1 MKVPISLPTRLALLV
16 MASIFP
22 LLALS
27 LVKALSETRDSVARA
42 ADSLQLTASLVAIHQ
57 SQVSD
62 STLQLLKT
70 ISVVRSIREGDLPRC
85 NEYLSRL
92 KETLSAYSTVSTI
105 GTDGYVQC
113 SAVPLNGRVFLGDR
127 ADVRQALTSQGMV
140 SGTYMEGA
148 VPGQGLLPF
157 IFPVTNIDGK
167 TSSVVYATLDL
178 QEMSKSFAGITIP
191 VGASIGIHD
200 RNGTLLSGSSN
211 LPLAIGEKGISPVF
225 LTALREWVAGAAEG
239 PDRTGEQRLWAFSP
253 GKQTG
258 SATFFVAVSMPRSLY
273 VVPIY
278 RELAIELS
286 AILIMALA
294 GALIAWLL
302 GRQVIIRPIREI
314 RRATLGIEAGD
325 LHERVA
331 LAHIGP
337 SQEFGG
343 IAKGFNQMADALQR
357 REDDLKIELNHTQ
370 RAQLALEDAHR
381 VQAKSYVELRDA
393 QRKLVEVQRLCCIG
407 HWEFDLATQKLAWS
421 DELHKLFGLMP
432 GSFDGN
438 HETFLQLIHPDDRA
452 DYQHRREQAMQGD
465 TELDI
470 EFRIV
475 TPDGAVRWVHQL
487 GGSHLNNVGQTVY
500 RAGVVHEITTRKQSE
515 LALQKIAEQMQLAG
529 EMTNVGGWELN
540 LDDMQ
545 LSWSEQ
551 TFRIHDMD
559 PTGVVD
565 LSKAKLISNDLQPRP
580 ESNAGSAA
588 RTAQLRP
595 ADAGSAS

>member
-1 MKVPISLPTRLALLV
+1 MLA
-16 MASIFP
+16 SP
-22 LLALS
+22 
-27 LVKALSETRDSVARA
+27 
-42 ADSLQLTASLVAIHQ
+42 
-57 SQVSD
+57 
-62 STLQLLKT
+62 
-70 ISVVRSIREGDLPRC
+70 
-85 NEYLSRL
+85 YLW
-92 KETLSAYSTVSTI
+92 
-105 GTDGYVQC
+105 
-113 SAVPLNGRVFLGDR
+113 
-127 ADVRQALTSQGMV
+127 
-140 SGTYMEGA
+140 
-148 VPGQGLLPF
+148 
-157 IFPVTNIDGK
+157 
-167 TSSVVYATLDL
+167 
-178 QEMSKSFAGITIP
+178 
-191 VGASIGIHD
+191 GASISIHD

-225 LTALREWVAGAAEG
+225 LTALREWVASAAEG

-253 GKQTG
+253 DKQTG
-258 SATFFVAVSMPRSLY
+258 SATFFVAVSVPRSLY

-314 RRATLGIEAGD
+314 RRAILGIEAGD

-393 QRKLVEVQRLCCIG
+393 QRKLVEVQRLCRIG

-432 GSFDGN
+432 ESFDGN

-452 DYQHRREQAMQGD
+452 DYQRRREQAMQDD
-465 TELDI
+465 TELDPI
-470 EFRIV
+470 LLV
-475 TPDGAVRWVHQL
+475 
-487 GGSHLNNVGQTVY
+487 
-500 RAGVVHEITTRKQSE
+500 
-515 LALQKIAEQMQLAG
+515 
-529 EMTNVGGWELN
+529 
-540 LDDMQ
+540 
-545 LSWSEQ
+545 
-551 TFRIHDMD
+551 
-559 PTGVVD
+559 
-565 LSKAKLISNDLQPRP
+565 
-580 ESNAGSAA
+580 
-588 RTAQLRP
+588 
-595 ADAGSAS
+595 